1 MNLKAF
7 DKFVKRDCPE
17 WGALADEIRK
27 TFVNYE
33 EALRL
38 LHSCLLTQK
47 PIGLNVEFWDKVE
60 KFLERKLKN
69 V

>member
-33 EALRL
+33 ESLRL
-38 LHSCLLTQK
+38 LHNCLLNQK
-47 PIGLNVEFWDKVE
+47 PIGLDVKFWEEVENFLNE
-60 KFLERKLKN
+60 KLEEI
-69 V
+69 